1 MQSANRTNQTDNNM
15 KKFLLSIFCLVI
27 MAATSSAETYT
38 HTFEEGQLTAAG
50 GTVTLSDIEWN
61 ASSATSIGWNSNG
74 KGIQIG
80 SGSNPNPSYSLTTS
94 ALSTCAIKS
103 ITVNSSTANGG
114 DAKLTITVGDKVSE
128 AYTLGTSDTAYTFDC
143 NGAKGG
149 ITIKWEATAKAYYVN
164 SISIEYTLDASMVT
178 VPAPE
183 FKTPVGIYADEVT
196 VTAETTDQTAVL
208 YYTLD
213 GTEPSYEDYTNDTGT
228 TKCSKYWVMYP
239 KLTETTTI
247 KVIAV
252 IVDGDAVYKSETAEA
267 TYIVSRTMPYIP
279 AFKITADKKYA
290 LFAADSVA
298 NYFFSKEAEGN
309 LLTSGA
315 TTPNVNYIE
324 TTECNGF
331 TFTATDGGYAIKNYD
346 GRYIIQ
352 KGNGFAFTNE
362 LPGKDAAWDVSVDD
376 ADGIAFIK
384 NAAGYI
390 ICFSTESQTFG
401 CFLPSETNETHILPM
416 LYMQREYPTFTVTP
430 AQGTVLEKLTE
441 VIVTCD
447 EGIKASN
454 LKVTSEGAVT
464 TFTVKQTNSTTLT
477 LTAKKEL
484 TTTNNVNLN
493 INFTGDILLNP
504 NGMNMSIPIPTKYGK
519 KTLVSYDLVGD
530 APAATIDNVDPA
542 DGSVLEELT
551 SVVFTFSYYMNASE
565 DETLQPRLYLEGT
578 TELIPVEYST
588 SPEDGVKTMTQGAIK
603 AVDPVT
609 ANGTYV
615 LEVPTGYFIDANNK
629 AIEGVT
635 LKYTVQN
642 DTGVE
647 EILGTDVN
655 SWTVYNTA
663 GIKVLETTDA
673 AKVKAL
679 TKGLYIINGVK
690 SIVK

>member
-1 MQSANRTNQTDNNM
+1 M

-128 AYTLGTSDTAYTFDC
+128 AYSLGTSDAAYTFDC

-279 AFKITADKKYA
+279 AFEITADKKYA

-331 TFTATDGGYAIKNYD
+331 VFTAVDGGYAIQNHD
-346 GRYIIQ
+346 GRYLVQ
-352 KGNGFAFTNE
+352 SGNSFAFTDE
-362 LPGKDAAWDVSVDD
+362 KPGKDAAWDVSIDD
-376 ADGIAFIK
+376 ADGIASIK

-401 CFLPSETNETHILPM
+401 CFLPGETDGTHLLPQ

-430 AQGTVLEKLTE
+430 AQGTTLERLSE
-441 VIVTCD
+441 IIVTCD

-454 LKVTSEGAVT
+454 LKVASEGAVT
-464 TFTVKQTNSTTLT
+464 TFTVKQTNSNTLT

-484 TTTNNVNLN
+484 TTINNVDLN
-493 INFTGDILLNP
+493 ITFTGDILLNP
-504 NGMNMSIPIPTKYGK
+504 NGMNMSIPIPTRYGK
-519 KTLVSYDLVGD
+519 KTLVSYKLTGD
-530 APAATIDNVDPA
+530 APAATIDNIDPA

-565 DETLQPRLYLEGT
+565 DESLQPRLYLEGT

-588 SPEDGVKTMTQGAIK
+588 KPEDGVKTMTQGAIK
-603 AVDPVT
+603 ATAPVT
-609 ANGTYV
+609 ANGTYI
-615 LEVPTGYFIDANNK
+615 LEVPTGYFIDANNN

-642 DTGVE
+642 DTGIE
-647 EILGTDVN
+647 EILGADVN
-655 SWTVYNTA
+655 SWTVYNVA
-663 GIKVLETTDA
+663 GVKVLETTDA

>member
-1 MQSANRTNQTDNNM
+1 MQYANRTNQIDNNM

-94 ALSTCAIKS
+94 ALSTSAIKS

-128 AYTLGTSDTAYTFDC
+128 AYSLGTSDAAYTFDC
-143 NGAKGG
+143 NGAKGD

-213 GTEPSYEDYTNDTGT
+213 GSEPSYEDYTNNTGT

-267 TYIVSRTMPYIP
+267 TYVVSRTMPYIP
-279 AFKITADKKYA
+279 AKKITTGKRYA

-298 NYFFSKEAEGN
+298 NYFFAKEANGS
-309 LLTSGA
+309 LTTKGA
-315 TTPNVNYIE
+315 NIPNENYIE
-324 TTECNGF
+324 TVECNGF
-331 TFTATDGGYAIKNYD
+331 TFTAVDGGYTIQNHD
-346 GRYIIQ
+346 GRYISQ
-352 KGNGFAFTNE
+352 SGRNFAFSDE
-362 LPGKDAAWDVSVDD
+362 MPGKDAAWNITFGSEGY
-376 ADGIAFIK
+376 ATIK
-384 NAAGYI
+384 NAAGYTI
-390 ICFSTESQTFG
+390 YFSTEEQAFVCRQAGKATKSD
-401 CFLPSETNETHILPM
+401 ILPM

-430 AQGTVLEKLTE
+430 AEGTILERLSEIT
-441 VIVTCD
+441 VTCD

-454 LKVTSEGAVT
+454 LKVSSEGAVT
-464 TFTVKQTNSTTLT
+464 AFTVKQTNSNTLT

-484 TTTNNVNLN
+484 TTINNVDLN
-493 INFTGDILLNP
+493 IVFTGDILLNP
-504 NGMNMSIPIPTKYGK
+504 NGMNMSIPIPTRFGK
-519 KTLVSYDLVGD
+519 KTLVTYDLMGD
-530 APAATIDNVDPA
+530 APAATIDNIDPA
-542 DGSVLEELT
+542 DGSVIESLT
-551 SVVFTFSYYMNASE
+551 SIVFSFSYYMNASD
-565 DETLQPRLYLEGT
+565 DETKQPRLYLEGT
-578 TELIPVEYST
+578 TELIPVEYT
-588 SPEDGVKTMTQGAIK
+588 TKPEDGVKTMTQGAIK
-603 AVDPVT
+603 ATTPVT
-609 ANGTYV
+609 ANGTYI
-615 LEVPTGYFIDANNK
+615 LEVPTGYFIDANNNE
-629 AIEGVT
+629 IEGVT
-635 LKYTVQN
+635 LKYVVKN
-642 DTGVE
+642 DTSLEDIV
-647 EILGTDVN
+647 TDAESN
-655 SWTVYNTA
+655 WTVYDIT
-663 GIKVLETTDA
+663 GRKVLETADYN
-673 AKVKAL
+673 KVKAL
-679 TKGLYIINGVK
+679 FKGIYIINGK
-690 SIVK
+690 KAIVK

>member
-1 MQSANRTNQTDNNM
+1 M
-15 KKFLLSIFCLVI
+15 KKLLLSIFCLFL

-38 HTFEEGQLTAAG
+38 HTFEEGQLTTEG
-50 GTVTLSDIEWN
+50 GVVTLNGIEWE
-61 ASSATSIGWNSNG
+61 ASSATLIDWNSNG

-80 SGSNPNPSYSLTTS
+80 SGSNPNASYSLSTS

-128 AYTLGTSDTAYTFDC
+128 TYALGTSDAAYTFDC
-143 NGAKGG
+143 NGANGD
-149 ITIKWEATAKAYYVN
+149 ITIRWEATAKAYYV
-164 SISIEYTLDASMVT
+164 SGISIEYTLDASMVT

-279 AFKITADKKYA
+279 ALEVAADKKYA
-290 LFAADSVA
+290 IFAADSVA
-298 NYFFSKEAEGN
+298 NYFFTKEAEGDI
-309 LLTSGA
+309 LTSGA
-315 TTPNVNYIE
+315 TIPNGNYIE

-331 TFTATDGGYAIKNYD
+331 AFTAVDGGYAIKNYD

-352 KGNGFAFTNE
+352 KGNGFAFTQE
-362 LPGKDAAWDVSVDD
+362 IPGKDAAWNVSIDD

-384 NAAGYI
+384 NGAGYI

-401 CFLPSETNETHILPM
+401 CFLPGETNETHVLPQ

-430 AQGTVLEKLTE
+430 AHGTILERLSEIT
-441 VIVTCD
+441 VTCD

-454 LKVTSEGAVT
+454 LKVSSEGAVT
-464 TFTVKQTNSTTLT
+464 TFTVKQTNSNTLT

-484 TTTNNVNLN
+484 TTINNVDLD
-493 INFTGDILLNP
+493 IVFTGDIMLNP
-504 NGMNMSIPIPTKYGK
+504 NGMNMPVPIPTRYGK
-519 KTLVSYDLVGD
+519 KILVTYDLMGD
-530 APAATIDNVDPA
+530 APAATINEIDPA

-565 DETLQPRLYLEGT
+565 DETKQPRLYREGT
-578 TELIPVEYST
+578 TELIPVEYT
-588 SPEDGVKTMTQGAIK
+588 TKPEDGVKTMTQGAIK
-603 AVDPVT
+603 ATEPVT
-609 ANGTYV
+609 ANGTYI
-615 LEVPTGYFIDANNK
+615 LEVPTGYFIDANNND
-629 AIEGVT
+629 IEGVT

-647 EILGTDVN
+647 EILDN
-655 SWTVYNTA
+655 SENGWTVYNAA
-663 GIKVLETTDA
+663 GIKLLETTDA

-679 TKGLYIINGVK
+679 PKGLYIINGVK